1 MFRQYCDYM
10 AEIGKY
16 YLEDILYM
24 SQELNYQEEL
34 SKCKTMEDITG
45 KNGLIQKIIKDAIE
59 QVMGKELSEYI
70 SNEKNNGRNVSRN
83 GSSKKTVKTVYGDI
97 KVDIP
102 RIRESGFE
110 PEIIQKRTVIE
121 EGLETQIISMYAKG
135 MTVRDIAEHVKSLYG
150 IELSAGSISN
160 ITDKVMEDAKDWYSR
175 TLDSFYP
182 VVFMDAIHFKVR
194 EEGHIVTKAAY
205 IALGINGE
213 GYKDILG
220 IWIGENEGAKFWLK
234 VCNELKN
241 CGVEDILIV
250 CIDGLKGFPDAIHT
264 VFPETRIQ
272 LCIIHQIRN
281 TIKYISYKDQK
292 AFMTDLKKVYGAES
306 EEIALE
312 NLSSMQKNWK
322 KYAPVL
328 DGWFDKWEN
337 LSTYFCYGY
346 QIRRLIYTT
355 NTIEGFNRQ
364 LRKVTKSKA
373 VFPGDDAL
381 RKTLY
386 LTTKDITKKWTIPYR
401 DWGETYGQFVI
412 EFGDR
417 AKTA

>member
-1 MFRQYCDYM
+1 
-10 AEIGKY
+10 
-16 YLEDILYM
+16 M
-24 SQELNYQEEL
+24 SQNFNYQEAL

-45 KNGLIQKIIKDAIE
+45 KDGLVQKIIKDAIE
-59 QVMGKELSEYI
+59 KILGKELSEYI
-70 SNEKNNGRNVSRN
+70 DSQKNSGKNVLRN
-83 GSSKKTVKTVYGDI
+83 GSTKKIVKTAYGDI
-97 KVDIP
+97 NIDVP
-102 RIRESGFE
+102 HTRVQGFE
-110 PEIIQKRTVIE
+110 PEIIKKRAVIE
-121 EGLETQIISMYAKG
+121 EGLEKQIISMYAKG
-135 MTVRDIAEHVKSLYG
+135 MTVRDITDHVMAMYG
-150 IELSAGSISN
+150 IELSAASVSN

-175 TLDSFYP
+175 TLEKFYP
-182 VVFMDAIHFKVR
+182 IVFMDAIHYKVR
-194 EEGHIVTKAAY
+194 EEGRIVTKAAY

-241 CGVEDILIV
+241 RGVEDILIV
-250 CIDGLKGFPDAIHT
+250 CIDGLRGFPDAIHT

-281 TIKYISYKDQK
+281 TLKYISYKDQK
-292 AFMTDLKKVYGAES
+292 NFMYDLKKVYGAAN

-312 NLSSMQKNWK
+312 NLGIMQDSWK

-328 DGWFDKWEN
+328 DSWFDKWEN

-364 LRKVTKSKA
+364 LRKVTKNKA
-373 VFPGDDAL
+373 IFPNDEAL
-381 RKTLY
+381 RKSLY
-386 LTTKDITKKWTIPYR
+386 LTTTDIIKKWSMPCR

>member
-1 MFRQYCDYM
+1 
-10 AEIGKY
+10 
-16 YLEDILYM
+16 M
-24 SQELNYQEEL
+24 SQNFNYQEAL

-45 KNGLIQKIIKDAIE
+45 KDGLVQKIIKDAIE
-59 QVMGKELSEYI
+59 KILGKELSEYI
-70 SNEKNNGRNVSRN
+70 DSQKNSGKNVLRN
-83 GSSKKTVKTVYGDI
+83 GSTKKTVKTAYGDI
-97 KVDIP
+97 NIDVP
-102 RIRESGFE
+102 RTRVQGFE
-110 PEIIQKRTVIE
+110 PEIIKKRAVIE
-121 EGLETQIISMYAKG
+121 EGLEKQIISMYAKG
-135 MTVRDIAEHVKSLYG
+135 MTVRDITDHVMAMYG
-150 IELSAGSISN
+150 IELSAASVSN

-175 TLDSFYP
+175 TLEKFYP
-182 VVFMDAIHFKVR
+182 IVFMDAIHYKVR
-194 EEGHIVTKAAY
+194 EEGRIVTKAAY

-234 VCNELKN
+234 VCNEQKN
-241 CGVEDILIV
+241 RGVEDILIV
-250 CIDGLKGFPDAIHT
+250 CIDGLRGFPDAIHT

-281 TIKYISYKDQK
+281 TLKYISYKDQK
-292 AFMTDLKKVYGAES
+292 NFMYDLKKVYGAAN

-312 NLSSMQKNWK
+312 NLGIMQDSWK

-328 DGWFDKWEN
+328 DSWFDKWEN

-364 LRKVTKSKA
+364 LRKVTKNKA
-373 VFPGDDAL
+373 IFPNDEAL
-381 RKTLY
+381 RKSLY
-386 LTTKDITKKWTIPYR
+386 LTTTDIIKKWSMPCR

>member
-1 MFRQYCDYM
+1 
-10 AEIGKY
+10 
-16 YLEDILYM
+16 M
-24 SQELNYQEEL
+24 SQNFNYQEAL

-45 KNGLIQKIIKDAIE
+45 KDGLVQKIIKDAIE
-59 QVMGKELSEYI
+59 KILGKELSEYI
-70 SNEKNNGRNVSRN
+70 DSQKNSEKNVLRN
-83 GSSKKTVKTVYGDI
+83 GSTKKTVKTAYGDI
-97 KVDIP
+97 NIDVP
-102 RIRESGFE
+102 RTRVQGFE
-110 PEIIQKRTVIE
+110 PEIIKKRAVIE
-121 EGLETQIISMYAKG
+121 EGLEKQIISMYAKG
-135 MTVRDIAEHVKSLYG
+135 MTVRDITDHVMAMYG
-150 IELSAGSISN
+150 IELSAASVSN

-175 TLDSFYP
+175 TLEKFYP
-182 VVFMDAIHFKVR
+182 IVFMDAIHYKVR
-194 EEGHIVTKAAY
+194 EEGRIVTKAAY

-241 CGVEDILIV
+241 RGVEDILIV
-250 CIDGLKGFPDAIHT
+250 CIDGLRGFPDAIHT

-281 TIKYISYKDQK
+281 TLKYISYKDQK
-292 AFMTDLKKVYGAES
+292 NFMYDLKKVYGAAN

-312 NLSSMQKNWK
+312 NLGIMQDSWK

-328 DGWFDKWEN
+328 DSWFDKWEN

-364 LRKVTKSKA
+364 LRKVTKNKA
-373 VFPGDDAL
+373 IFPNDEAL
-381 RKTLY
+381 RKSLY
-386 LTTKDITKKWTIPYR
+386 LTTTDIIKKWSMPCR